1 MKSLSKILIPIA
13 SLYLFSCGNSIEVPE
28 KIAELEDKLPERI
41 DYNIHVKPLLSDRCF
56 KCHGPDKNKVEANLQ
71 LTNAEAAYSKGK
83 SGKIAI
89 DPGDIDNSEII
100 KRILSTDPDE
110 VMPTPKSHLT
120 LSDEE
125 KAILIKWVEQGAEY
139 KEHWAYEVPHK
150 PSVPSIG
157 TFFSRL
163 GITNNWETDW
173 AKNEIDNFVL
183 DKLKQNNLKPQSEAD
198 RATLLRR
205 VSLDLTG
212 LPPTPEEVDAFLND
226 KSENAYEKLIDR
238 LLKSPH
244 YGERMAVDWLDVA
257 RYADTHG
264 YQDDGFR
271 VMHPYRDW
279 VIRAYNDNLSFD
291 KFVTWQLAGDM
302 IEKPNRESILATAFN
317 RNHQQS
323 QEGGIVPEEYHTEYV
338 ADRVNTFGKA
348 FLGLTTECARCHD
361 HKYDPISAKDYYSL
375 YAFFNNNNEY
385 GQIPYNGEPSPT
397 IILTDAEA
405 DKQLDFIHK
414 KLSNHQTNLAQNN
427 PKYQKDFE
435 NWLKNNKSEQT
446 SSFKSI
452 IENKKKTNKDKGKTS
467 TTTDINNLGI
477 EKGLVGYF
485 DFEESDKG
493 KFPNH
498 VNPYHFASI
507 GEKKNPDDVTAK
519 EIDGKHG
526 KGLELI
532 GDCVVNFGK
541 FIREER
547 NKQYSIAV
555 WVNNLKAGNEGRLIT
570 NSFGIFDG
578 NRGFELI
585 LEKNG
590 TMRFAMSHVW
600 PDDCIDIRT
609 KDKLPTK
616 QWTHLAIS
624 YDGSSK
630 ANGIQIYMNGKKL
643 VTETIADNL
652 KQSTVYGEG
661 HANWAGWNG
670 SMNFGRWQD
679 IYVKDYQV
687 DEYYVFNRKITEL
700 EVESLYKNSDA
711 VAEVINNPTRLKNER
726 HKLLDFYLTNFD
738 YNYNFHTQQ
747 ISDLI
752 CEENQ
757 ILTDQTETMVF
768 KERKETRKSYILNRG
783 AYDAKG
789 EEVTPNTP
797 TKFGKSDYPKTRLGL
812 AQWLLDEDNPLFARV
827 AVNRIWLQFFG
838 NGLVKTQEDFGMQGD
853 LPSHPE
859 LLDWLAIQF
868 REDDWDTKQFVKRIL
883 MSAAYRQSSKA
894 DKNLIE
900 RDPDNRL
907 IARGPSY
914 RFSAEQVRDNALASS
929 GLLVKE
935 IGGKSVYPY
944 QPDGIWEALAT
955 RNGTTY
961 NQNHGKNL
969 YRRSMYTIWKRSS
982 PPPMMLNFDVPDRS
996 FCSVRRQKT
1005 ATPLQALVSMN
1016 DPQFMEAC
1024 RVLGERVNTKFQIS
1038 SSKFDDK
1045 NLESSINYVFKAIIS
1060 RPPRM
1065 RELNLMTQ
1073 LYKEQ
1078 LVDFQQNPNDAENL
1092 LSVGEYKCDDKMDK
1106 IAVAS
1111 MAVVCNTLMNYDEA
1125 VMKR

>member
-1 MKSLSKILIPIA
+1 MKFLSKILIPIA
-13 SLYLFSCGNSIEVPE
+13 SFYLFSCGSSIEIPE
-28 KIAELEDKLPERI
+28 KIAQLEEKLPENI

-71 LTNAEAAYSKGK
+71 LTNSDAAYGKGK

-100 KRILSTDPDE
+100 KRILSNDPDE

-125 KAILIKWVEQGAEY
+125 KAILIKWVKQGAEY
-139 KEHWAYEVPHK
+139 KEHWAYEAPKK
-150 PSVPSIG
+150 PSVPSVG

-163 GITNNWETDW
+163 GITNHWETDW

-198 RATLLRR
+198 KATLLRR
-205 VSLDLTG
+205 LSLDLTG

-226 KSENAYEKLIDR
+226 KSENAYEKLVDK
-238 LLKSPH
+238 LLKSAH
-244 YGERMAVDWLDVA
+244 YGEKMAVDWLDVA

-279 VIRAYNDNLSFD
+279 VIKAYNDNLSFD
-291 KFVTWQLAGDM
+291 KFITWQLAGDM
-302 IEKPNRESILATAFN
+302 IEKPTRESILATAFN

-397 IILTDAEA
+397 IILTDEEA
-405 DKQLDFIHK
+405 DKQLEFIHK
-414 KLSNHQTNLAQNN
+414 KLSNHQSNLTQNHSQ
-427 PKYQKDFE
+427 YQKGFE
-435 NWLKNNKSEQT
+435 NWIKNNKSEQT
-446 SSFKSI
+446 SSFKNI
-452 IENKKKTNKDKGKTS
+452 IENKKKSLEAKENSPLRAGG
-467 TTTDINNLGI
+467 LGLI
-477 EKGLVGYF
+477 GYF
-485 DFEESDKG
+485 DFEKSDKG

-498 VNPYHFASI
+498 VNPNHFASI
-507 GEKKNPDDVTAK
+507 GEKKEPDDVTAK
-519 EIDGKHG
+519 EIEGKHG

-547 NKQYSIAV
+547 NKPYSVAI
-555 WVNNLKAGNEGRLIT
+555 WVKNLKAGNEGRLIT

-585 LEKNG
+585 LEKDG
-590 TMRFAMSHVW
+590 RMRFAMSHVW

-609 KDKLPTK
+609 KDKLPTN
-616 QWTHLAIS
+616 QWTHLAVS

-630 ANGIQIYMNGKKL
+630 AKGLQLFMNGKL
-643 VTETIADNL
+643 LNIETIVDNL
-652 KQSTVYGEG
+652 NQSTVYGEG
-661 HANWAGWNG
+661 GTNWAGWNG
-670 SMNFGRWQD
+670 GMNFGRWHD
-679 IYVKDYQV
+679 VYVKDYQV

-700 EVESLYKNSDA
+700 EVESLFKGNDA
-711 VAEVINNPTRLKNER
+711 VAEVVNNPARLKNER
-726 HKLLDFYLTNFD
+726 NKLLDFYLTNFD
-738 YNYNFHTQQ
+738 NNYNYHTQQ
-747 ISDLI
+747 ASDLI
-752 CEENQ
+752 CEENK

-768 KERKETRKSYILNRG
+768 KELKEPRKSYLLKRG

-797 TKFGKSDYPKTRLGL
+797 TKFGDNEYPKNRLGL
-812 AQWLLDEDNPLFARV
+812 AQWLLDEKNPLFARV

-868 REDDWDTKQFVKRIL
+868 REDEWDTKKFTKRL
-883 MSAAYRQSSKA
+883 VMSAAYRQSSKA
-894 DKNLIE
+894 DKNLVE
-900 RDPDNRL
+900 RDPENRL
-907 IARGPSY
+907 LARGPSY

-929 GLLVKE
+929 GLLVRE

-955 RNGTTY
+955 RNGTNY
-961 NQNHGKNL
+961 MQNHGEAL
-969 YRRSMYTIWKRSS
+969 YRRSMYTIWKRSA

-996 FCSVRRQKT
+996 SCSVRRQKT

-1016 DPQFMEAC
+1016 DPQFMEAS
-1024 RVLGERVNTKFQIS
+1024 RVLGEVS
-1038 SSKFDDK
+1038 CSKFK
-1045 NLESSINYVFKAIIS
+1045 VQSSMSFNGEVGNKAIENSINYVFKAIIS

-1065 RELNLMTQ
+1065 QELNLMKQ
-1073 LYKEQ
+1073 LFKEQ
-1078 LVDFQQNPNDAENL
+1078 LADFQQNPNDAENL
-1092 LSVGEYKCDDKMDK
+1092 LTVGEYHCDDKMDK